1 MCQNKELD
9 EKSPTFVFSRHVS
22 TATRVA
28 VDAVSCG
35 IRHLNAWRSPY
46 ECMSIATRMHGNRHR
61 T

>member
-46 ECMSIATRMHGNRHR
+46 ECMAIATEHE
-61 T
+61 